1 MTMLILSVK
10 YRYQFLRPILVLMGI
25 FFGMMLFSGT
35 VSAQETDTQ
44 AQIQEYYES
53 QLEASGANDLLYQL
67 PDSTREILGKL
78 GIDGANWQPIS
89 TLTPQGVF
97 YQLLVLFGVQADV
110 PLKAAVSILSVMIL
124 CAMLN
129 SMRLSFGEQP
139 VGGVVNLI
147 GTLCVC
153 TVAVEPVVSCIVQ
166 ASEVIQGASNFMLA
180 CLPVLAGILIAGG
193 QTTSAGSFHFLM
205 LGASNVISWVAAHFI
220 VPVLNI
226 FLGFSLVSALS
237 PNLNLNGLAKTF
249 STVMKWVLGFSMS
262 IFTGML
268 TMQSL
273 LGNAADV
280 TTNKTVKFV
289 VSSFVPVVGNAL
301 GEAFGTVQGSV
312 KLLKTG
318 VGAFGLL
325 AIGFI
330 FFPVL
335 AQCLLWQITVT
346 VCASIAEVFD
356 LKEIAG
362 LLRAVSK
369 VVSLLIAV
377 LLCSIAILIIST
389 IVMMAIGGAA

>member
-1 MTMLILSVK
+1 MVGFESKRWCCLW
-10 YRYQFLRPILVLMGI
+10 RLVPLLV
-25 FFGMMLFSGT
+25 GMVVCLTLFPGT
-35 VSAQETDTQ
+35 ASAAQ
-44 AQIQEYYES
+44 ADSEAQMQEYYEA

-67 PDSTREILGKL
+67 PDGTKELLGQL
-78 GIDGANWQPIS
+78 GVDGADWKPMSN
-89 TLTPQGVF
+89 LTPQGVF
-97 YQLLVLFGVQADV
+97 YQLLMLLGVEADA

-139 VGGVVNLI
+139 VGGIVNLV

-153 TVAVEPVVSCIVQ
+153 MVAVEPVVRCIVR

-180 CLPVLAGILIAGG
+180 CLPVLAGILVAGG

-226 FLGFSLVSALS
+226 FLGFSIVSALS
-237 PNLNLNGLAKTF
+237 PNLNLNGLSKTF
-249 STVMKWVLGFSMS
+249 GTVMKWVLGFSMS
-262 IFTGML
+262 IFTGLL

-273 LGNAADV
+273 LGNAVDV

-301 GEAFGTVQGSV
+301 GEAFGTVQGSI

-356 LKEIAG
+356 LKEVAG
-362 LLRAVSK
+362 LLHAISK
-369 VVSLLIAV
+369 VIALLIAV

-389 IVMMAIGGAA
+389 VVMMAIGGTA